1 MYPAVHPDFM
11 AVADNG
17 ALLVWIKLSNYRGNE
32 ETCGN
37 VESTEYLQISRHPPS
52 APVLAPG

>member
-11 AVADNG
+11 TVADNG
-17 ALLVWIKLSNYRGNE
+17 ALLVWIKLSDYRGNE
-32 ETCGN
+32 EAGGN
-37 VESTEYLQISRHPPS
+37 VETPEQLQNPGHPPS